1 MTTAETVVVGVTVDL
16 TVTTEVGVHPW
27 NVEHLAFSPAKV
39 HTWQLNVVTSWIVE
53 MLVVS
58 LGRLMYA
65 HELPR
70 SAVFVVAGKVE
81 PEHTQYCAVT
91 PLSGSW
97 PKKLQAMKAV
107 VVGDGG
113 VGASEPVMYV

>member
-1 MTTAETVVVGVTVDL
+1 M
-16 TVTTEVGVHPW
+16 
-27 NVEHLAFSPAKV
+27 

-58 LGRLMYA
+58 LGRLVYA
-65 HELPR
+65 HELPG
-70 SAVFVVAGKVE
+70 SSVLVLAGKVE

-97 PKKLQAMKAV
+97 PKKSQSTNAV
-107 VVGDGG
+107 VLGDGA
-113 VGASEPVMYV
+113 VGALEPVMYV